1 MLADHALEHGGGSAV
16 GSAFPLVRFLLKDP
30 LLTVAALDDPP
41 FRAELGDNGVDS
53 IRLASRLVMRSL
65 MCARGSEPEG
75 FRSRPPAAVLRQP
88 EGAPPGRRRCRR
100 GWRAGRARLGR
111 RIRGDTAGAAQPR

>member
-41 FRAELGDNGVDS
+41 FRAED
-53 IRLASRLVMRSL
+53 RELVGPELQPVIQRHPGQHDRA
-65 MCARGSEPEG
+65 ARQRHVKP
-75 FRSRPPAAVLRQP
+75 
-88 EGAPPGRRRCRR
+88 
-100 GWRAGRARLGR
+100 
-111 RIRGDTAGAAQPR
+111 